1 MLPISFLSYIFL
13 FFLDLARIRW
23 RGQNLYCLLAGTVKN
38 GTKCSFNFL
47 FPLNLQNA
55 FGFDWPYKN
64 CFAFIPVWITTFT
77 YRLYRHGTHDNY
89 LAPNVWLAS
98 SVGRATHRQRGGHR
112 FESRWSP
119 DFFSGFF
126 FPIASI
132 GKFIAMII
140 LQFRLQPQIKN
151 ELSHILHIISLLMG
165 DMYSINW
172 PRSQCVA
179 S

>member
-13 FFLDLARIRW
+13 LLLDLARIRW

-38 GTKCSFNFL
+38 GTKSSFNFF
-47 FPLNLQNA
+47 FPLNLQNV

-77 YRLYRHGTHDNY
+77 YRLYRHGTHDNS
-89 LAPNVWLAS
+89 LAPNVWLHS

-119 DFFSGFF
+119 DFFQASSFQLLQLENLMRWSFF
-126 FPIASI
+126 T
-132 GKFIAMII
+132 FIYN
-140 LQFRLQPQIKN
+140 L
-151 ELSHILHIISLLMG
+151 
-165 DMYSINW
+165 
-172 PRSQCVA
+172 RSKMNYLIYFTSFHSSWEICTQ
-179 S
+179 